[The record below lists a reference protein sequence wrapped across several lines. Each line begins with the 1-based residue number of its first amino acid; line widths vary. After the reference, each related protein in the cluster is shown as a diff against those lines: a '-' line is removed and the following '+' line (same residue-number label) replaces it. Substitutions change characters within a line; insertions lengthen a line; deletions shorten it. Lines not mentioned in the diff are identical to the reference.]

1 MFYLFKSRKNT
12 SIHTHAGEMGE
23 QENAL
28 RDIYCLIAANYGIKN
43 VSRNMYFV
51 ELIFKSCIQIA
62 WMFFFQKIRR
72 YFVISV
78 FRIKYWSQRKLCK
91 FPTFDEHYL
100 PKFTLLNHEHTS
112 AEYFFFNFV
121 AILLC
126 AHLLACKKITARDR
140 ASKIIGFTCVCLTF
154 SGYFKEKFTEGSI
167 NKSDILFLW
176 ATPYQF
182 FSAIQIECLSNR
194 NSETVEI
201 VISWKCR
208 TIAIHSYILKEFF
221 ELECLQFHFPV
232 A

>member
-1 MFYLFKSRKNT
+1 MELKTYRAICILSSSYSR
-12 SIHTHAGEMGE
+12 
-23 QENAL
+23 
-28 RDIYCLIAANYGIKN
+28 AAYKLHGG
-43 VSRNMYFV
+43 
-51 ELIFKSCIQIA
+51 
-62 WMFFFQKIRR
+62 FFFRKFDDTLSFPFFGLNTDPKGN
-72 YFVISV
+72 YANF
-78 FRIKYWSQRKLCK
+78 QRSMNIICQNLRCWTMNT
-91 FPTFDEHYL
+91 PA
-100 PKFTLLNHEHTS
+100 LNI
-112 AEYFFFNFV
+112 FFSNFV